1 VGGSLSKSD
10 KHFQL
15 IFGIFYNFA
24 CKCKKKNLNTRV
36 GDWALAVNYVVVV
49 FILVA

>member
-1 VGGSLSKSD
+1 LEFFTTLQADVTKYLS
-10 KHFQL
+10 
-15 IFGIFYNFA
+15 
-24 CKCKKKNLNTRV
+24 TRV

>member
-1 VGGSLSKSD
+1 LLVVGSLS

-24 CKCKKKNLNTRV
+24 DVKNILSTHV
-36 GDWALAVNYVVVV
+36 GDWAFAVNYVVVV